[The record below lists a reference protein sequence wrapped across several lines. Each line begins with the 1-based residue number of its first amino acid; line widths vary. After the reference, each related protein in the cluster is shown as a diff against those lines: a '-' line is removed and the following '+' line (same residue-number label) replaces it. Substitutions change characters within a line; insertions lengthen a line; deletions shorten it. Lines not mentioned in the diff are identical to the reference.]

1 MIQREYYTTR
11 FDNVNLF
18 RTFSDEGFYIRQEQ
32 TGILYEEAIDVED
45 SEYTYTETDLPLPI
59 QPDAEEEEAEEAD
72 EGEQEV
78 GIRD

>member
-18 RTFSDEGFYIRQEQ
+18 RTFSDAGFYIRQVQ

-45 SEYTYTETDLPLPI
+45 SKYTYIETDLPLPI
-59 QPDAEEEEAEEAD
+59 QPGAEEETEETDEGD
-72 EGEQEV
+72 EGE
-78 GIRD
+78 

>member
-18 RTFSDEGFYIRQEQ
+18 RTFSDEGYYIRQEQ

-59 QPDAEEEEAEEAD
+59 QPLAEEETEEED
-72 EGEQEV
+72 EGDDGE
-78 GIRD
+78 

>member
-18 RTFSDEGFYIRQEQ
+18 RTFSDEGYYIRQEQ

-45 SEYTYTETDLPLPI
+45 SEYTYTETDLLLPI
-59 QPDAEEEEAEEAD
+59 QPGSEEETEEED
-72 EGEQEV
+72 EGDE
-78 GIRD
+78 GG